1 MEVAGG
7 QRGEL
12 YNTLKVLR
20 YPIARLCY
28 AHPDIV
34 VVDQQPTL
42 FLRER
47 GGKGKRVRDPGLPAA
62 TSTRA
67 RALFAKAIKED
78 PSNASA
84 RAGIIAA
91 YSPEFFETLDLEVDG
106 DFDWSPTERLAL
118 EATLLR
124 AAGKWDEL
132 AALDEALS
140 TVGWDELIC
149 GDVQLLRAQWRIET
163 GEAARGVPRG
173 QLLVPRAGDV

>member
-67 RALFAKAIKED
+67 RALF
-78 PSNASA
+78 
-84 RAGIIAA
+84 
-91 YSPEFFETLDLEVDG
+91 EFV
-106 DFDWSPTERLAL
+106 
-118 EATLLR
+118 
-124 AAGKWDEL
+124 
-132 AALDEALS
+132 
-140 TVGWDELIC
+140 
-149 GDVQLLRAQWRIET
+149 VQLL
-163 GEAARGVPRG
+163 P
-173 QLLVPRAGDV
+173 